1 MCLNRERVLKIKQV
15 GDFTMSGIEH
25 KMQTAPARSLLKTWK
40 AVGQRGKRDGSNR
53 PFLMK
58 ISTCQDNVN
67 SIFHLHLQNIRVSV
81 W

>member
-53 PFLMK
+53 PFLNENINMSRQCEFN
-58 ISTCQDNVN
+58 ISLT
-67 SIFHLHLQNIRVSV
+67 FAKY
-81 W
+81 